1 MQNGIHLGLI
11 IDGNRRWA
19 KLHNAD
25 TATGYKAGLDKLVE
39 AVNALSGKGVKCIS
53 VYAFSTENE
62 KRPAEEKA
70 QIMSLVDY
78 FIENH
83 PSGVKLCF
91 IGDFDFL
98 PKTLKEKILSYK
110 CEDNSYKL
118 QMNIML
124 GYGARHDMVTAAK
137 KLNNQARELFENEMA
152 NGQSYDRALKL
163 SEEIFTEDNFLNNL
177 STSNLPPLDLIIRYG
192 KANRLS
198 NFMLYEAAY
207 SEIYFVDKLWPDASA
222 LEIAEIVD
230 GFKLVNRT
238 YGG

>member
-1 MQNGIHLGLI
+1 MQKGIHLGLI

-19 KLHNAD
+19 KLHNVD
-25 TATGYKAGLDKLVE
+25 TAIGYKAGLDKLVE
-39 AVNALSGKGVKCIS
+39 TVNALSGKGVECIS
-53 VYAFSTENE
+53 VYTFSTENE

-70 QIMSLVDY
+70 QIMALVDY

-83 PSGVKLCF
+83 PSGVKIDF
-91 IGDFDFL
+91 IGNLDRL
-98 PKTLKEKILSYK
+98 PEPLKDKILSYK
-110 CEDNSYKL
+110 NEDRQYKIL
-118 QMNIML
+118 LNIML
-124 GYGARHDMVTAAK
+124 GYGARQDMVTAAK

-163 SEEIFTEDNFLNNL
+163 SEEIFTEDNFLKNL

>member
-1 MQNGIHLGLI
+1 MQKGIHLGLI

-19 KLHNAD
+19 KLHNVD

-39 AVNALSGKGVKCIS
+39 VVNALSGKGVECIS
-53 VYAFSTENE
+53 VYTFSTENE

-110 CEDNSYKL
+110 CADNSYKL

-152 NGQSYDRALKL
+152 KGRSYEQALEVSKGV
-163 SEEIFTEDNFLNNL
+163 FTEENFSKAL
-177 STSNLPPLDLIIRYG
+177 STAKLPPLDLVIRYG
-192 KANRLS
+192 KVNRLS
-198 NFMLYEAAY
+198 NFMLYEASY
-207 SEIYFVDKLWPDASA
+207 SELYFVDKLWPDATA
-222 LEIAEIVD
+222 KEIENIVD
-230 GFKLVNRT
+230 GFKSVNRT